1 MSEVRM
7 DEGRLAVI
15 DNIARA
21 VADGDLFRKVEMGDP
36 RVSPDEARRTLMRFD
51 LERRSIFS
59 RAKCAVALGI
69 ADGETKKINA
79 NTEIVGIDNALSV
92 TGGAV
97 ITSNHYNV
105 VDNTVIRHM
114 LTKCRREKRLSIVIQ
129 ESNVFMNGYFGFL
142 MRNCKTLPVSGS
154 AEYMSKRL
162 KPALGRLLLGGE
174 QILLYPEAEMWF
186 NYRKPRG
193 SMEGAYY
200 YAAEFGVPVIPTFT
214 EMREC
219 EGIDAQGFK
228 CVRHILHVMPPIY
241 PRSELA
247 KRARYLDMKE
257 RDDTAKRECYERV
270 YGIKADEK
278 FIPERDIAG
287 YRAQ

>member
-1 MSEVRM
+1 MAEVAM
-7 DEGRLAVI
+7 DAGRLAVI

-21 VADGDLFRKVEMGDP
+21 VADGDLFRKVELGDP
-36 RVSPDEARRTLMRFD
+36 RVSRDEAKRTLMRFE
-51 LERRSIFS
+51 LEKRGIIS
-59 RAKCAVALGI
+59 RTKCAVALGI
-69 ADGETKKINA
+69 ARKETKRINA
-79 NTEIVGIDNALSV
+79 LTEIVGLENALSV

-105 VDNTVIRHM
+105 IDNTVIRYM
-114 LTKCRREKRLSIVIQ
+114 LMQCRREKRLSIVIQ
-129 ESNVFMNGYFGFL
+129 ESNVFMDGYFGFL
-142 MRNCKTLPVSGS
+142 MRNAKTLPVSGS

-162 KPALGRLLLGGE
+162 KPTLGRLLTGGE
-174 QILLYPEAEMWF
+174 QILVYPEAEMWF

-214 EMREC
+214 ELCEC
-219 EGIDAQGFK
+219 DAVDVSGFYR
-228 CVRHILHVMPPIY
+228 VRHILHVMPPIY
-241 PRSELA
+241 PRPELA

-257 RDDTAKRECYERV
+257 RDDALKRACYERV
-270 YGIKADEK
+270 YGMSLDPK

-287 YRAQ
+287 YRQS